1 MLGLALGALLIGQAQ
16 AGEGTPTARQPVAAA
31 DVNPRAIE
39 LFRSDWVLRE
49 WGLRVHDR
57 DHDAELSAIEADAG
71 AKAFKAIADGD
82 GDGRVTPAEFRRARE
97 FLLARY

>member
-1 MLGLALGALLIGQAQ
+1 MLGIALGALALVGQGWTAAQ
-16 AGEGTPTARQPVAAA
+16 AVEGEAAA
-31 DVNPRAIE
+31 GPNPRAIE
-39 LFRSDWVLRE
+39 LFRSDWVLRD
-49 WGLRVHDR
+49 WGLRVHDL